1 MMMAT
6 DSTPRGP
13 RLSAATIDALES
25 ALQKYLANEDE
36 IATLQ
41 AALRQIAVEA
51 REKKMHAEQLLVLLK
66 DVWFA
71 LPQVK
76 LASDLEQQ
84 HRVLQRVVTLCIR
97 EYYST

>member
-13 RLSAATIDALES
+13 RLNAASIDALES
-25 ALQKYLANEDE
+25 ALQRYLTDANEV
-36 IATLQ
+36 ATLQ
-41 AALRQIAVEA
+41 AALRPVAAEA

-66 DVWFA
+66 DLWFA
-71 LPQVK
+71 LPQVQ
-76 LASDLEQQ
+76 ASDTEQQ
-84 HRVLQRVVTLCIR
+84 HRTLQRVVTLCIR

>member
-13 RLSAATIDALES
+13 RLSAASMSALES
-25 ALQKYLANEDE
+25 ALQKYLTDENEVRS
-36 IATLQ
+36 LQ
-41 AALRQIAVEA
+41 QALRGIAQEA

-76 LASDLEQQ
+76 QAPDTAQQ
-84 HRVLQRVVTLCIR
+84 QKLLQRVVTLSIR